1 MKLKILVSAITIL
14 ALTVVFSSCGNKSN
28 RTYGD
33 SRNTVEQTERADPLR
48 FLYLEEGQFRQNL
61 IGNKFNVFC
70 DITNNAST
78 VSYEDLTLNITYYSK
93 SNSSIGNAE
102 YTINED
108 FPPNTVKHVEF
119 KVDRLHK
126 AASIGLEIIDA
137 KPK

>member
-1 MKLKILVSAITIL
+1 MKLKILISVITIL
-14 ALTVVFSSCGNKSN
+14 ALTVVFSSCGKKSN
-28 RTYGD
+28 TTYSD
-33 SRNTVEQTERADPLR
+33 SRKTVEETERADPLR
-48 FLYLEEGQFRQNL
+48 FLYLEGQFRQNL
-61 IGNKFNVFC
+61 MGNKFNVFC

-78 VSYEDLTLNITYYSK
+78 VSYDELTLEITYYSK

-102 YTINED
+102 YTLNED

-119 KVDRLHK
+119 KVDRLNK

>member
-1 MKLKILVSAITIL
+1 MKLKILISVITIL
-14 ALTVVFSSCGNKSN
+14 ALTVVFSSCGKKSN
-28 RTYGD
+28 TTYSD
-33 SRNTVEQTERADPLR
+33 SRKTVEETERADPLR
-48 FLYLEEGQFRQNL
+48 FLYLEGQFRQNL
-61 IGNKFNVFC
+61 MGNKFNVFC

-102 YTINED
+102 YTIYED